1 MLVKTSISTTRFLVY
16 LQVYGK
22 KLSKY
27 GTYEDVR
34 ASEYKRISSFRP
46 LPVLDISALVTDDVG
61 EVERVSGSDS
71 GSLEEERSRLDA
83 YLGSVSSSRGRGYT
97 LPDGS
102 LVELVDYVDSEV
114 ESLPMSTNEV
124 DLDSLSDEEL
134 ESRIVSLFRL
144 AGLLDS
150 SYGSSSGDDSEGY
163 SDGYDEEDDSDSD
176 SGTDSDSSGEWASV
190 SESEGSY
197 GGDSSVASSSGSVGS
212 SASAS
217 SEGSVSSEG
226 SSSSASSEGSVSSSA
241 SSESSVS
248 SSASASSE
256 SETTS
261 ETTSETSSETT
272 SGTSSES
279 SLVNSE
285 DLGLVTGED
294 EYEFPTYSVLLSSIF
309 NDASKYSPVS
319 HDLYYKR
326 KVKDKVSVAKFGSD
340 VKPNVEPPKPVSG
353 DRVSS
358 SSDRSP
364 TERLEHEDIVS
375 YLRRLVRV
383 KESVALVYFSPREI
397 EASLS
402 LGKIVRRHGTLIF
415 SHS

>member
-134 ESRIVSLFRL
+134 ESRIISLFRL

-163 SDGYDEEDDSDSD
+163 SDGYDEEDDSDFD
-176 SGTDSDSSGEWASV
+176 SGTGSDSSGEWASV

-197 GGDSSVASSSGSVGS
+197 EGDSSVASSSGSEVSSSSASS

-217 SEGSVSSEG
+217 SEDSVSSSGSVSS
-226 SSSSASSEGSVSSSA
+226 SSSA

-261 ETTSETSSETT
+261 ETTSETSSEAT